1 METKY
6 LIFDC
11 STENDSLVAVVT
23 WTPEL
28 AKSVLTRIGLAFEM
42 KQADDDFLGIQFIA
56 WNAELYERSIIEE
69 VVPESEDS
77 RWGILTEKPHD
88 ASFFSSSVHTSRL
101 NSKVR
106 LSSCFLDVDD
116 KAFCWGM
123 YPKHWNSRIETPA
136 LMKDT
141 EGLFR

>member
-28 AKSVLTRIGLAFEM
+28 AKSVLARIALACEM
-42 KQADDDFLGIQFIA
+42 KKADDDFAGIQLFN
-56 WNAELYERSIIEE
+56 WDVELYEGSIIEE

-77 RWGILTEKPHD
+77 RWGILTEKPD
-88 ASFFSSSVHTSRL
+88 MS
-101 NSKVR
+101 SKVR

-116 KAFCWGM
+116 NAFCWGM

-141 EGLFR
+141 EGLFHEFV

>member
-11 STENDSLVAVVT
+11 STENDSLVAVVA
-23 WTPEL
+23 WTPEM
-28 AKSVLTRIGLAFEM
+28 AKSVLTRIGMAFEM

-77 RWGILTEKPHD
+77 RWGILTEKPD
-88 ASFFSSSVHTSRL
+88 MS
-101 NSKVR
+101 SKVR

-141 EGLFR
+141 EGLFHEFV